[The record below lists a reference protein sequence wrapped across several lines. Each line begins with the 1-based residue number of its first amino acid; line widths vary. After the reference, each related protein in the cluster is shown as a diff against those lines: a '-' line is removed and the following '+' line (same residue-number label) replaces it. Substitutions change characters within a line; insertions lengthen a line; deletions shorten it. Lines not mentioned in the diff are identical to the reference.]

1 MYICIY
7 VYTCMYI
14 FMHVYIYV
22 CILISSSNAATAIC
36 IAMYY
41 LYIYIFVYIW
51 LYVHSHI
58 CFHCPGLPP
67 NMFSKEISN
76 FCQARNIKLAGR
88 TWALT
93 WTQVLKLY
101 RKAPLVGFPGQLI
114 RGRPEEQNKWS
125 ETSAFKYPTA
135 GNCGGPKLGNL
146 WVFCVQVPLKMLK
159 MLKYWGWK
167 PTPDIGIAINF
178 SVSLGWI
185 FRVNQ
190 TSDVFYLIPSITLLK
205 DLAMTAIVTSGPKSK
220 LQ

>member
-1 MYICIY
+1 
-7 VYTCMYI
+7 
-14 FMHVYIYV
+14 MHVYIYA

-41 LYIYIFVYIW
+41 LYIYIYSCIYDCMCILTFASIAPVCHPTCSAKKSATFVKLGISS
-51 LYVHSHI
+51 LQVAHERSHELK
-58 CFHCPGLPP
+58 CWNCT
-67 NMFSKEISN
+67 
-76 FCQARNIKLAGR
+76 GR
-88 TWALT
+88 
-93 WTQVLKLY
+93 
-101 RKAPLVGFPGQLI
+101 APLVGFPGQLI

-146 WVFCVQVPLKMLK
+146 WVFCVQVPLK

>member
-7 VYTCMYI
+7 MYVYIYARIYLCMYI
-14 FMHVYIYV
+14 DFILQCSHCNLYCYVLLVYIYIYSCIYDCM
-22 CILISSSNAATAIC
+22 CILTFASIAPVCHPTCSAKKSATFVKLGISSLQVA
-36 IAMYY
+36 
-41 LYIYIFVYIW
+41 
-51 LYVHSHI
+51 HERSHELK
-58 CFHCPGLPP
+58 CWNCT
-67 NMFSKEISN
+67 
-76 FCQARNIKLAGR
+76 GR
-88 TWALT
+88 
-93 WTQVLKLY
+93 
-101 RKAPLVGFPGQLI
+101 APLVGFPGQLI